1 MNKLEIQEKMVKMG
15 TLTEY
20 YKIYNRQYYLTHKE
34 YYKIYR
40 KKYRET
46 HKEQAKKYRETHKK
60 QAKKYEKKYYLTHLK
75 QSKQYHKIYN
85 KQYREG
91 HEEQEKQR
99 SKQYRKENPE
109 KVKKSIRQ
117 WRLANP
123 KKVSEIR
130 KRGESKHRQLDF
142 NPWNK
147 PFKRCEGHH
156 LTKDDVIYLPKELHR
171 SIYHN
176 IWTGQ
181 NMDIINTLAIQ
192 FLEKTL

>member
-1 MNKLEIQEKMVKMG
+1 M
-15 TLTEY
+15 
-20 YKIYNRQYYLTHKE
+20 
-34 YYKIYR
+34 
-40 KKYRET
+40 KKCG
-46 HKEQAKKYRETHKK
+46 
-60 QAKKYEKKYYLTHLK
+60 
-75 QSKQYHKIYN
+75 
-85 KQYREG
+85 KQYREA
-91 HEEQEKQR
+91 HKEQLKKYK
-99 SKQYRKENPE
+99 KQYCKENPE

-123 KKVSEIR
+123 KKVSEMR
-130 KRGESKHRQLDF
+130 KREASKHRQLGF

-147 PFKRCEGHH
+147 SFKECESHH
-156 LTKDDVIYLPKELHR
+156 LTKEDVLYLPKELHR